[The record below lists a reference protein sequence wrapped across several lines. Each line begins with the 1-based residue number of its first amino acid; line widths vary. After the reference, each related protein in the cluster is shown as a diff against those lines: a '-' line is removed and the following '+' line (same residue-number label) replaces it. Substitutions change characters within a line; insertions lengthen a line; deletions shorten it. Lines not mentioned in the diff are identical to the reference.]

1 MIILEGEEANL
12 IKTLKGSGIVLAKK
26 KKKRPTCAKE
36 STRRRLFLA
45 DFKYARGSGTRMEQ
59 PLGTKRS
66 PHQTSSKETGTSVLQ
81 P

>member
-26 KKKRPTCAKE
+26 KKKSTCAKE

-45 DFKYARGSGTRMEQ
+45 DFKYGRGSGTRMEQ